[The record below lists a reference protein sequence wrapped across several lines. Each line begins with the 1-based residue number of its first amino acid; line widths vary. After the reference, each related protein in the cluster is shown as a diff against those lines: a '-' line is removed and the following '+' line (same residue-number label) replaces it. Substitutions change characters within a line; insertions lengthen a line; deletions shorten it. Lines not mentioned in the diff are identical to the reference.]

1 MDAFDAVIFDY
12 DGTLFDTRDAIAHC
26 LRRAFEECGW
36 VLPGTERIAAAVT
49 SGLPLQDTLIS
60 LDCALRA
67 DYGALNEIVIAYRRL
82 YLDEGAG
89 LLRPFAGVA
98 EALGKLHAG
107 GTRCAVVS
115 NKGVAAVRRSFD
127 ENGLNL
133 FVDVIFGDAPGLPKK
148 PDPAVLTEHILP
160 RFRQIEIQRIL
171 IVGDTEIDILFAKR
185 SGACACWASYGYGDE
200 TRCRNLKPDYEISGI
215 GAVPALVQA

>member
-26 LRRAFEECGW
+26 LRRAFEECDR

-60 LDCALRA
+60 IDCALRA
-67 DYGALNEIVIAYRRL
+67 DYGALNEIVIAYRKL
-82 YLDEGAG
+82 YLDEGAR

-98 EALGKLHAG
+98 DALGKLHAG

-115 NKGVAAVRRSFD
+115 NKGVAAVRRSLD
-127 ENGLNL
+127 ENGLNG
-133 FVDVIFGDAPGLPKK
+133 FIDVIFGDAPGLPKK

-160 RFRQIEIQRIL
+160 RFRQIKIQRIL

-185 SGACACWASYGYGDE
+185 SGACACWASYGYGDVI
-200 TRCRNLKPDYEISGI
+200 RCRGLKPDYEISGI